1 MKGRRGDMFARHVP
15 PCWLYHVCRWPSLG
29 DDYILR
35 DFMREMCSPRSLCH
49 LCRFFYLVAGARH
62 ALRGRCAICTA
73 PVVAFVLIV
82 VPRVPF
88 LLVGK
93 PLLPARFYAEKV
105 LVRLV
110 VPPVPS
116 HLPPFAA
123 CVCQVVSRVPIG
135 RWFHYAGEGF
145 LRLPSETCESSRT

>member
-1 MKGRRGDMFARHVP
+1 MLARSVVP
-15 PCWLYHVCRWPSLG
+15 LALPS
-29 DDYILR
+29 
-35 DFMREMCSPRSLCH
+35 
-49 LCRFFYLVAGARH
+49 VA
-62 ALRGRCAICTA
+62 
-73 PVVAFVLIV
+73 VFVLLV
-82 VPRVPF
+82 VPCVPF
-88 LLVGK
+88 LLVGQ
-93 PLLPARFYAEKV
+93 PLIPARFYAGKV

-135 RWFHYAGEGF
+135 RWFHYIGEGF